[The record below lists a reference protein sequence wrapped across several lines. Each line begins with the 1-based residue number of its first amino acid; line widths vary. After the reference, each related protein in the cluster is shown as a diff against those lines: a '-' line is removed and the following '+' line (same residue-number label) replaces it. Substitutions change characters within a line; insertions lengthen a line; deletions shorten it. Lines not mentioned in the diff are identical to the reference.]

1 MKYLTKFETEEAYKA
16 FIASSEFISPNVSLV
31 AGTVKYEPNWG
42 VYIQHIDGSLYTTD
56 EWTARE
62 FTNDLANGVAVVN
75 PKASFVI
82 AKQNA
87 SSGTWSAQNSVL
99 VEGVMTTNDSV
110 TAKTDFAGAAN
121 TALIVAL
128 GNSGC
133 AYNCTKYNF
142 PNGQTGYLPALGE
155 WQIAYDNK
163 AAIVAAMALIGG
175 VAIGTKYWS
184 STQIDNIGAWV
195 FNLRS
200 GEAVNTYF
208 KRDYCDARPFAELKI

>member
-62 FTNDLANGVAVVN
+62 FTSNLANGVAVIN
-75 PKASFVI
+75 KKSSFVI
-82 AKQNA
+82 ATQNV
-87 SSGTWSAQNSVL
+87 SSGVWSAQTSVL
-99 VEGVMTTNDSV
+99 VEGVMTTTDSV
-110 TAKTDFAGAAN
+110 AAKTDFAGAAN

-133 AYNCTKYNF
+133 AYNCTKYTF
-142 PNGQTGYLPALGE
+142 PNGQKGYLPALGE

-175 VAIGTKYWS
+175 VAIGDRMWS
-184 STQIDNIGAWV
+184 STQIDTMGAWV
-195 FNLRS
+195 TSFNS
-200 GEAVNTYF
+200 GEAISSYF
-208 KRDYCDARPFAELKI
+208 KRDNCGARPFAELKI